1 MLVYRHYFHF
11 DAAVVEHQNVAGGN
25 VFNQLLV
32 VDAHPLGCAG
42 VLVHAGVE
50 NEGLPGFQEYLVI
63 GEPRDAQLGA
73 LKVGQKGNKAA
84 LCCSGFTNLARPG
97 HVLFGAAMGEIQA
110 SNVNACFD
118 DGGK

>member
-1 MLVYRHYFHF
+1 MLVYRHHFHF

-63 GEPRDAQLGA
+63 GEPRDAQLGT
-73 LKVGQKGNKAA
+73 LKVGEKGNKAA
-84 LCCSGFTNLARPG
+84 LCCSGFTNLAGPG
-97 HVLFGAAMGEIQA
+97 HVLFGAAMGKIQA
-110 SNVNACFD
+110 SHVNASLD